1 MKRLE
6 NSLDTKLGSSHKKFE
21 GLENSLEK
29 KFESLENNFESL
41 ENSLEKKKEK
51 HTWPQ
56 YSFPNLAYK

>member
-6 NSLDTKLGSSHKKFE
+6 NSLDTKLGSSDKKFE

-41 ENSLEKKKEK
+41 ENSLEKKKRK
-51 HTWPQ
+51 THMA
-56 YSFPNLAYK
+56 SVLISNFGV